1 MGIIKAISAAARG
14 TMADQWLEMFCC
26 DALDVETLVRR
37 GQKMQSDRSANS
49 GSDNV
54 ISSGSIIV
62 VADGMCA
69 LVTEAGKVI
78 ACYDTPGEHKFIS
91 EASNGLFGG
100 GGLTAVAK
108 DVGSRIGFG
117 GDAAIVQRVYYVNTK
132 ESHGNVFAVESLPVR
147 LYDANTTLDMDA
159 SVTLHGVFSY
169 RIVDP
174 VLFYKNVSGN
184 VSGYYTRSTLG
195 TQLRAEL
202 VSVLSPALY
211 AVCEQGIRPS
221 DLLKYTEA
229 ICERIQAAASEKWR
243 ALRGI
248 EAISVALD
256 TLQVVPADLA
266 AAQQAQRTKM
276 LTDPAMAAAELTAA
290 AADAMTAAASN
301 PSGGAVGLA
310 FLSAANAAPKLWHC
324 PCGAWNSSAFCETCG
339 KKRK

>member
-1 MGIIKAISAAARG
+1 
-14 TMADQWLEMFCC
+14 MADQWLEMFSC
-26 DALDVETLVRR
+26 DALDVETLVQR
-37 GQKMQSDRSANS
+37 GQKTQSDRSANN

-69 LVTEAGKVI
+69 IVTEAGKVI
-78 ACYDTPGEHKFIS
+78 ACYDTPGEHKFTS
-91 EASNGLFGG
+91 ESSAGLFGG
-100 GGLTAVAK
+100 GGLTGVAK
-108 DVGSRIGFG
+108 DVGSRIGFA

-132 ESHGNVFAVESLPVR
+132 ESHGNEFSADGIPVR

-159 SVTLHGVFSY
+159 SVTLHGVYSY

-202 VSVLSPALY
+202 VSVLSPALS
-211 AVCEQGIRPS
+211 AVCEQGVRPS
-221 DLLKYTEA
+221 DLPKYTEA

-243 ALRGI
+243 TLRGI

-266 AAQQAQRTKM
+266 VTQQAQRTKM
-276 LTDPAMAAAELTAA
+276 LTDPSMAAATLTAA
-290 AADAMTAAASN
+290 AADAMTAAANN
-301 PSGGAVGLA
+301 PSGGATGLA
-310 FLSAANAAPKLWHC
+310 FLSAANAAPRLWHC
-324 PCGAWNSSAFCETCG
+324 ACGQWNSSNFCEKCG
-339 KKRK
+339 KKKG